1 MAGRQFLLRGTWMA
15 QGIFNHLHVDR
26 ARVRFYDPEDL
37 EFLWKVQRDILE
49 DLIIKRSPWAA
60 PKNAGHT
67 RARLADALLECADTG
82 ERDQERLKRYA
93 LAALDD
99 VTGRTARYGHR
110 QADVPKWRLP
120 VNRSADT
127 RRGS

>member
-1 MAGRQFLLRGTWMA
+1 MAN
-15 QGIFNHLHVDR
+15 GIFNVLQVDST
-26 ARVRFYDPEDL
+26 RVRFYDPEDL

-120 VNRSADT
+120 VNRSAAT
-127 RRGS
+127 RRAS